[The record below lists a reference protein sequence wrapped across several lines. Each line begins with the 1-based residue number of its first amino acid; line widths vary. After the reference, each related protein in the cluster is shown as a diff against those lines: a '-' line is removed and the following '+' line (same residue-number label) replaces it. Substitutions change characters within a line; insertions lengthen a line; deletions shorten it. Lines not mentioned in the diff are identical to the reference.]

1 MTTLTTD
8 VLETLRRRRTAGES
22 VKALAAGLGLTWQKL
37 DKAIRNGLPRALTR
51 KPDPPAG
58 QALEASSAIP
68 APSEKAGPLT
78 ERYRPRTLDQVWGQ
92 PNAVRALKTYA
103 ANPYPAAFIYE
114 GETGTGKTSAAL
126 ALAGELGCKVDQ
138 AEYGGVWQ
146 IASGEQTADAVREM
160 ARRMWVTP
168 LMGSG
173 WKAIVVNECDR
184 MARPAELIWL
194 DVLENLPR
202 RTVVIF
208 TTNDPSNLSQRFR
221 DRCVRLAFESDA
233 AKLRQPAEELFKA
246 VWRRET
252 GTPCRA
258 AVAERIV
265 DGAVEGGKLS
275 FRRIMQ
281 ATQQALLTEPRVAAT
296 GV

>member
-1 MTTLTTD
+1 
-8 VLETLRRRRTAGES
+8 V
-22 VKALAAGLGLTWQKL
+22 
-37 DKAIRNGLPRALTR
+37 
-51 KPDPPAG
+51 
-58 QALEASSAIP
+58 
-68 APSEKAGPLT
+68 
-78 ERYRPRTLDQVWGQ
+78 
-92 PNAVRALKTYA
+92 NAVRALKTFA
-103 ANPYPAAFIYE
+103 ANPYPAAFIFE
-114 GETGTGKTSAAL
+114 GGTGTGKTSTAL

-173 WKAIVVNECDR
+173 WKAIVCNECDR
-184 MARPAELIWL
+184 MARPAEMIWL

-221 DRCVRLAFESDA
+221 DRCVRLAFESDV

-281 ATQQALLTEPRVAAT
+281 ATQQALLTEPRIVAGK
-296 GV
+296 GVQS